1 MSGHWEKVRASP
13 RGRAKVWAVALAGEK
28 EAKTSA
34 ILSLLFIWFWFFPSL
49 WGLQQAFDRT
59 VVNWR
64 RKKKNSNPPS
74 STSEPFAVKIFDLSG
89 LV

>member
-1 MSGHWEKVRASP
+1 MSGHREKVRASP

-64 RKKKNSNPPS
+64 REKKKLKP
-74 STSEPFAVKIFDLSG
+74 AILY
-89 LV
+89 L